1 MYGFHK
7 VGSVF
12 TFMKQLYKLVIF
24 LVLVGGV
31 FYAID
36 YFDIHIQEFDPTL
49 LERVEERK
57 EKAGAIRNEEPRG
70 ERETFEG
77 TVQDVVALANEA
89 RRAQGVN
96 ELSIN
101 ASLMESAMLKAE
113 DMKEKDYFDHITP
126 EGLDISYFV
135 NAAGYNFSTI
145 GENLAE
151 GYFSAQS
158 VHEAWMNSEGHR
170 ENMLSSDY
178 EEIGVAVLEIEKEG
192 NKSFLSV
199 QHFGTKLKRIEQTT
213 EIVTICDKKIK
224 RNCEKAKENREEVKD
239 TIEKQEEIIKDA
251 KKDGY
256 SSKDLQDLYDNLEK
270 LEDIKDDLKDY
281 LKDCE
286 KMFDQCDKWE

>member
-1 MYGFHK
+1 
-7 VGSVF
+7 
-12 TFMKQLYKLVIF
+12 MKNYKKLIIF
-24 LVLVGGV
+24 LALIGGI

-36 YFDIHIQEFDPTL
+36 YFDIHIQEFDPAL
-49 LERVEERK
+49 LEGVEQRK
-57 EKAGAIRNEEPRG
+57 EKTGAIRNEEPRRG
-70 ERETFEG
+70 METFEG
-77 TVQDVVALANEA
+77 TVYDIVALANEA
-89 RRAQGVN
+89 RRAQGIN

-113 DMKEKDYFDHITP
+113 DMKKKDYFDHITP

-199 QHFGTKLKRIEQTT
+199 QHFGTKLKQIERQTS
-213 EIVTICDKKIK
+213 EVVTTCDKKIK
-224 RNCEKAKENREEVKD
+224 RSCDNAKENREEVKD
-239 TIEKQEEIIKDA
+239 TIEKQEEIIEDA

-256 SSKDLQDLYDNLEK
+256 SDKELEELYDNLEK
-270 LEDIKDDLKDY
+270 LESIKDDLKDY

-286 KMFDQCDKWE
+286 KIFDQCDKWE

>member
-1 MYGFHK
+1 
-7 VGSVF
+7 
-12 TFMKQLYKLVIF
+12 MKQLYKF
-24 LVLVGGV
+24 LVFLAIIGGI

-36 YFDIHIQEFDPTL
+36 YFDIHIQEFDPEL
-49 LERVEERK
+49 SERVEQRK
-57 EKAGAIRNEEPRG
+57 EKAGAIRNEEPH
-70 ERETFEG
+70 EYAETFEG
-77 TVQDVVALANEA
+77 TVNDIVALANEA
-89 RRAQGVN
+89 RMARGVS

-101 ASLMESAMLKAE
+101 TSLMESAMLKAE

-178 EEIGVAVLEIEKEG
+178 EEIGVAVLEIEKDG

-199 QHFGTKLKRIEQTT
+199 QHFGMKLKRIEQTAK
-213 EIVTICDKKIK
+213 IVAICDKKIK
-224 RNCEKAKENREEVKD
+224 RNCENAEENREEVKD
-239 TIEKQEEIIKDA
+239 TIEKQEKIIKDA
-251 KKDGY
+251 EKEGY
-256 SSKDLQDLYDNLEK
+256 SEEDLQDLYDNLEK

-286 KMFDQCDKWE
+286 KIFDQCDQWE

>member
-1 MYGFHK
+1 
-7 VGSVF
+7 
-12 TFMKQLYKLVIF
+12 MKQLYKLIIF
-24 LVLVGGV
+24 LVFVGGV

-36 YFDIHIQEFDPTL
+36 HFDIHIQEFDPEL
-49 LERVEERK
+49 SERVEQRK
-57 EKAGAIRNEEPRG
+57 EKAGAIRNEEPS
-70 ERETFEG
+70 EYAETFEG
-77 TVQDVVALANEA
+77 TVNDIVALANEA
-89 RRAQGVN
+89 RIARGVN

-101 ASLMESAMLKAE
+101 TSLMESAMLKAE
-113 DMKEKDYFDHITP
+113 DMKDKDYFDHITP

-178 EEIGVAVLEIEKEG
+178 EEIGVAVLEIEKDG

-199 QHFGTKLKRIEQTT
+199 QHFGMKLKRIEQTAK
-213 EIVTICDKKIK
+213 VVAICDKKIK
-224 RNCEKAKENREEVKD
+224 RNCENAEENREEVKD
-239 TIEKQEEIIKDA
+239 TIEKQEKIIKNA
-251 KKDGY
+251 EKEGY
-256 SSKDLQDLYDNLEK
+256 SEEDLQDLYDNLEK

-286 KMFDQCDKWE
+286 KIFDQCDQWE